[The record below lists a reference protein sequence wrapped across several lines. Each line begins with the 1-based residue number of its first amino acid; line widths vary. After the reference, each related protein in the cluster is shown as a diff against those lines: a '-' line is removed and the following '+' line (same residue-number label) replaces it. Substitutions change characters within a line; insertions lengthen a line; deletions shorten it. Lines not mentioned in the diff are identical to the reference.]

1 LALLGLVGGVIEAR
15 PLGMGSPIVVG
26 AGLLFVVAAIGFV
39 AVEHR
44 SRAPMLPLHFFRNAG
59 FDAAVGF
66 GVAVNLSY
74 YGVLFVLA
82 LYLQG
87 AHGWSPLEAGL
98 AILPLTLTFI
108 VSNLVSGW
116 LIGHFGSRL
125 PMVIGGLIGAVGY
138 GLLVTLTAKSP
149 FLVMLPVFLL
159 IPFGMGLGVPAMTT
173 AILAGVDRAWSGT
186 ASAVLN
192 AARQAAGAMGVAI
205 FGALASN
212 GQAVRGLHA
221 SGLISAALLVFGA
234 GLAWRWV
241 AGKARA

>member
-1 LALLGLVGGVIEAR
+1 
-15 PLGMGSPIVVG
+15 
-26 AGLLFVVAAIGFV
+26 
-39 AVEHR
+39 
-44 SRAPMLPLHFFRNAG
+44 
-59 FDAAVGF
+59 
-66 GVAVNLSY
+66 
-74 YGVLFVLA
+74 
-82 LYLQG
+82 
-87 AHGWSPLEAGL
+87 GL

-116 LIGHFGSRL
+116 LIGRFGSRF
-125 PMVIGGLIGAVGY
+125 PMVIGGLIGALGY
-138 GLLVTLTAKSP
+138 GLLVTLGPKSS
-149 FLVMLPVFLL
+149 FAHMLPVFLL

-173 AILAGVDRAWSGT
+173 AILASVEHAWSGT

-221 SGLISAALLVFGA
+221 AGLVSAALLVIGA

-241 AGKARA
+241 AAKATT